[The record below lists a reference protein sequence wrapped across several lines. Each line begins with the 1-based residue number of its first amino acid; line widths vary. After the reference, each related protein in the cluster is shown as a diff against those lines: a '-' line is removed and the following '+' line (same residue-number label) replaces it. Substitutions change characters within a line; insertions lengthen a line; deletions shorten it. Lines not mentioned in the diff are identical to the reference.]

1 MKTELRLTSLNKSKF
16 KNKSEYIY
24 PWLDRDKKSK
34 IFKENIFYHWDNK
47 NKIKKDFK
55 KIEYYYESIIKNLA
69 NKLNEY
75 HKINLP
81 VRSWRIIIGPWLW
94 WFLESTF
101 E

>member
-47 NKIKKDFK
+47 NKIMQEK
-55 KIEYYYESIIKNLA
+55 
-69 NKLNEY
+69 NKLVLMIELSRFLNRKAPSLLQVNKEY
-75 HKINLP
+75 HFKSI
-81 VRSWRIIIGPWLW
+81 
-94 WFLESTF
+94 F
-101 E
+101 